1 MLLSDPYSVSPIT
14 GVVSGLSALSG
25 ILLFVLLFAFAFV
38 MIWINLRM
46 FAMTYLHQEYG
57 IKGFEALKES
67 FTLMK
72 GHCTDLLLINLSFIG
87 WILLC
92 IIISIMIGGVFG
104 DNGIAGLLGS
114 ILSAAIAAYTY
125 QPAYITVQALFYK
138 EIAYKFYDE
147 GRI

>member
-1 MLLSDPYSVSPIT
+1 
-14 GVVSGLSALSG
+14 
-25 ILLFVLLFAFAFV
+25 
-38 MIWINLRM
+38 
-46 FAMTYLHQEYG
+46 
-57 IKGFEALKES
+57 
-67 FTLMK
+67 MK

-92 IIISIMIGGVFG
+92 AIISIMIGGVFG

-125 QPAYITVQALFYK
+125 QPVYITVQALFYK

>member
-1 MLLSDPYSVSPIT
+1 
-14 GVVSGLSALSG
+14 
-25 ILLFVLLFAFAFV
+25 

-92 IIISIMIGGVFG
+92 AIISIMIGGVFG
-104 DNGIAGLLGS
+104 DNGIPPDIPQRHLAEWIHRKYHNLKQG
-114 ILSAAIAAYTY
+114 
-125 QPAYITVQALFYK
+125 VQRRRPQSKLCK
-138 EIAYKFYDE
+138 P
-147 GRI
+147 